1 MSYRHLVNGLIIA
14 SVRVPQDSYQ
24 REQTRTQGDRDM
36 KRLVTI
42 AALAFAVGLPTA
54 ALAETSK
61 ADCKAWFD
69 KMDTNKTG
77 YLDGKEADPFL
88 AAMEKAGRTPVRPT
102 PMPTERSVK
111 RSS

>member
-1 MSYRHLVNGLIIA
+1 
-14 SVRVPQDSYQ
+14 
-24 REQTRTQGDRDM
+24 M